1 MTQSE
6 KIRIINNT
14 LNRYFANTS
23 NPRKVLAK
31 DLMPEFIR
39 AGVFTADRKGGLP
52 IRSLLRDLDRLN
64 MLSLIPYAF
73 ADRKQV
79 NVNWYF
85 ICTEFVKDDV
95 DIEKITIKKVPNS
108 RAESDE
114 YYVISLC
121 NELLNAEASQQH
133 RFGFLKGDSG
143 VSLPVDA
150 YYEHLNLV
158 IEYHESQHTESIGF
172 FNKKTTVSGVC
183 RDEQRRIYDERRLT
197 ELPKHGIKVVVI
209 DYSRFGTTKKIKRN
223 HDKDIQIVKQI
234 LEENG
239 ISCSIIVE

>member
-1 MTQSE
+1 MTTSE
-6 KIRIINNT
+6 KITKINTT
-14 LNRYFANTS
+14 LKRYFAVAS
-23 NPRKVLAK
+23 NPRKVPAK
-31 DLMPEFIR
+31 DLMPEFIK
-39 AGVFTADRKGGLP
+39 AGVFSVDRKGGLP
-52 IRSLLRDLDRLN
+52 IRSLLRELDNSN
-64 MLSLIPYAF
+64 MLSAIPYAL

-85 ICTEFVKDDV
+85 VHTEFAQKDII
-95 DIEKITIKKVPNS
+95 IEKSKDITDSNS

-133 RFGFLKGDSG
+133 RFDFLKGDSG
-143 VSLPVDA
+143 RSLPVDA

-158 IEYHESQHTESIGF
+158 IEYHERQHTESVGF

-183 RDEQRRIYDERRLT
+183 RDEQRKIYDERRLT
-197 ELPKHGIKVVVI
+197 ELPKHGIKVIVI
-209 DYSRFGTTKKIKRN
+209 DYSKFGITKKIKRD

-234 LEENG
+234 LIENG
-239 ISCSIIVE
+239 IV